1 VIDEA
6 NLFYEHQSI
15 TNEKL
20 RRAVEKNTEL
30 QKYFK
35 ADFGG
40 IKARHYCG
48 IVSVEGEDFYI
59 LPKVAQDREMNLEI
73 FMRMLLVASG
83 MKVEK
88 ADIAASGAQKHRLFQ
103 ALIDLFAQT
112 LLRQLQ
118 MGLYREYVT
127 MSDRLRALR
136 GRYLVAEN
144 ALHSFDRTAIVCE
157 YDEFSANNPV
167 NRFLLFAVRYLI
179 PFADESKNLR
189 LIEAIFEET
198 AYRRHDVGRLP
209 EFHYSRLNER
219 FKESVEMARWLLEHL
234 MPIFAA
240 GKRSFAFLFDMNE
253 LFEAYVGALVKCIEP
268 NARLQVERNFGNL
281 KLKPDILIENRLIID
296 TKYKRVRSRDDI
308 SAADKYQMFAYGK
321 NFGVDRVIMLYPDFG
336 DGYEDELVLGEKTE
350 NVLLYIK
357 KIDLLKSEQELK
369 RIFDNDIK

>member
-1 VIDEA
+1 LIEEA
-6 NLFYEHQSI
+6 NIFYEHQSI
-15 TNEKL
+15 TSEKL
-20 RRAVEKNTEL
+20 CRTVENTPEL

-35 ADFGG
+35 ADFNG

-59 LPKVAQDREMNLEI
+59 LPKVAQDREMDLEI
-73 FMRMLLVASG
+73 FMRILLVASG
-83 MKVEK
+83 MEVEK
-88 ADIAASGAQKHRLFQ
+88 ADTAASGAQKHRLFQ
-103 ALIDLFAQT
+103 ALIDLFART

-144 ALHSFDRTAIVCE
+144 ALRSFDRTAIACE
-157 YDEFSANNPV
+157 YDEFSADNSV

-179 PFADESKNLR
+179 PFADNAKNLR

-219 FKESVEMARWLLEHL
+219 FRESVEMARWLLQHL

-253 LFEAYVGALVKCIEP
+253 LFEAYVGAMVKRIEP
-268 NARLQVERNFGNL
+268 SARLQVERNFGNL

-296 TKYKRVRSRDDI
+296 TKYKRVKSRDDI
-308 SAADKYQMFAYGK
+308 SATDKYQMFAYGK
-321 NFGVDRVIMLYPDFG
+321 NFGVDRVVLLYPDFG
-336 DGYEDELVLGEKTE
+336 DGYEDELVLGKNNESIELHILNLDLANTYMKGKVWKE
-350 NVLLYIK
+350 IK
-357 KIDLLKSEQELK
+357 
-369 RIFDNDIK
+369 

>member
-1 VIDEA
+1 LIEEA
-6 NLFYEHQSI
+6 NIFYEHQSI
-15 TNEKL
+15 TSEKL
-20 RRAVEKNTEL
+20 RRAVENIPEL

-35 ADFGG
+35 ADFNG

-59 LPKVAQDREMNLEI
+59 LPKVAQDKEMDLEI
-73 FMRMLLVASG
+73 FMRMLLVAYG
-83 MKVEK
+83 MEVEK
-88 ADIAASGAQKHRLFQ
+88 ADTAASGAQKHRLFQ
-103 ALIDLFAQT
+103 ALIDLFART

-127 MSDRLRALR
+127 MNDRLRALR

-144 ALHSFDRTAIVCE
+144 ALRSFDRTAIACE
-157 YDEFSANNPV
+157 YDEFSADNSV
-167 NRFLLFAVRYLI
+167 NRFLFFAVRYLI
-179 PFADESKNLR
+179 PFADNAKNLR
-189 LIEAIFEET
+189 LIEAVFEET

-219 FKESVEMARWLLEHL
+219 FRESVEMARWLLRHL

-253 LFEAYVGALVKCIEP
+253 LFEAYVGALVKRIESS
-268 NARLQVERNFGNL
+268 ARLQVERNFGNL

-296 TKYKRVRSRDDI
+296 TKYKRVKSRDEI

-321 NFGVDRVIMLYPDFG
+321 NFGVDRVILIYPDFG
-336 DGYEDELVLGEKTE
+336 DGYEDELVLGKGEQSIS
-350 NVLLYIK
+350 L
-357 KIDLLKSEQELK
+357 KIDKLQIDKVE
-369 RIFDNDIK
+369 DIEKILRKIL